1 MKDWIAVRN
10 EQVIKKYTQARFN
23 QFFACNNV
31 VTKPFK
37 ATALPIGAI
46 VGTFLVPGLGTV
58 VGVAVGSAVYL
69 TASNSDVIKRKVVP
83 KIKRLKPNFR
93 VK

>member
-1 MKDWIAVRN
+1 M
-10 EQVIKKYTQARFN
+10 
-23 QFFACNNV
+23 
-31 VTKPFK
+31 K

-69 TASNSDVIKRKVVP
+69 TATNRDIIMRKIAP
-83 KIKRLKPNFR
+83 KIRRLRPNIR
-93 VK
+93 VKQGLTKHFQ